1 MRLGILT
8 GGGDCPGLNA
18 VIRAAVMRTVRTYG
32 GHMLGIENGWRGL
45 FENRAIDLDLA
56 AISGI
61 LPRGGT
67 MLGTSRTDPF
77 RMPGGIDALRAGMAA
92 HRLDGLLVCGG
103 DGTLAAAARLAEQG
117 VPLVGIPKTIDNDV
131 RGTDASFGFDT
142 ALTTVVRAVDALHS
156 TAESHDRVLVL
167 EVMGRATGWLA
178 VCSGIAGGADV
189 VVAPEEPVS
198 VAETCEFIR
207 SRVARGRDFSI
218 VVVAE
223 GAVFKPEHGGHA
235 LEGPQRVDAEG
246 RRRYGGIGERLAE
259 AIESRLGIETRTVTL
274 GYVQRGGTPT
284 AFDRLLG
291 TRMGIAAVD
300 LAEGGRFGRM
310 VSLQGQRIGSVD
322 LQDVRGGPRP
332 VDHELYEVA
341 RVFFG

>member
-45 FENRAIDLDLA
+45 FENRVRDLDLSA
-56 AISGI
+56 VSGI

-77 RMPGGIDALRAGMAA
+77 RMSGGVAALKAGMAA

-103 DGTLAAAARLAEQG
+103 DGTLAAAARLAEQE
-117 VPLVGIPKTIDNDV
+117 VRLVGIPKTIDNDV
-131 RGTDASFGFDT
+131 RGTDVSFGFDT
-142 ALTTVVRAVDALHS
+142 ALTTVVRAVDALHT
-156 TAESHDRVLVL
+156 TAESHDRVLVI

-178 VCSGIAGGADV
+178 VCAGIAGGADV

-198 VAETCEFIR
+198 VGETCEFIR

-223 GAVFKPEHGGHA
+223 GANFKPEPGHA
-235 LEGPQRVDAEG
+235 TLEAPMRVDAEG
-246 RRRYGGIGERLAE
+246 RRRYGGVGERLALE
-259 AIESRLGIETRTVTL
+259 IESRIGIETRTVSL